1 MSKSTGN
8 FMTLK
13 DAVEKYGADATRV
26 ALADAGDG
34 TEDAN
39 LEETVANSIILRLF
53 TLKVH
58 TYINYSS
65 TRQLVRLK
73 KKVCPCSYRICMYIC
88 SLINRVT
95 RSKYGYFHK
104 TRLFI

>member
-1 MSKSTGN
+1 MRREFQYWYPLNLGVTGKYLVPNHVTFFLYTHLALFSPEHWPKSVRSNGHLLLNGTKMSKSTGN

-39 LEETVANSIILRLF
+39 LGGDCC
-53 TLKVH
+53 
-58 TYINYSS
+58 
-65 TRQLVRLK
+65 Q
-73 KKVCPCSYRICMYIC
+73 
-88 SLINRVT
+88 
-95 RSKYGYFHK
+95 
-104 TRLFI
+104 

>member
-1 MSKSTGN
+1 
-8 FMTLK
+8 MTLQ

-53 TLKVH
+53 T
-58 TYINYSS
+58 YIHKLLVNSS
-65 TRQLVRLK
+65 TRAAQK
-73 KKVCPCSYRICMYIC
+73 KSLSLFLSYMY
-88 SLINRVT
+88 V
-95 RSKYGYFHK
+95 HM
-104 TRLFI
+104 